1 METTMEKNITAEKSN
16 RSSLPS
22 GTNGKC
28 TQRQR
33 SIHGVDSPVSRTAR
47 VKINLYI
54 KCPAGCIAR

>member
-33 SIHGVDSPVSRTAR
+33 SIHGADSPVSRTA
-47 VKINLYI
+47 IYSLSEN
-54 KCPAGCIAR
+54 